1 MNETKSKWPFI
12 VAGTAVGGV
21 VGYLFLTDSGRRAR
35 TSLRSFDANTIPNKL
50 EQLRS
55 MIDNRGGSVT
65 GKVQG
70 VLDQAKGMVTQHR
83 DSFLGCISEG
93 RRAYDQA
100 GTDFHDKVR
109 TLETKN
115 QEITAGIHR
124 SVDSLMQTVLSFQ
137 QNIINPLIEFGSLA
151 KGVEKSVRSLVN
163 EYRPKDQ
170 TPQNQNLNENR
181 DFGNVSSIYDRERV
195 MG

>member
-1 MNETKSKWPFI
+1 MNETKSKWPLI
-12 VAGTAVGGV
+12 VAGTAVGGF
-21 VGYLFLTDSGRRAR
+21 VGYLFLTESGRRTR
-35 TSLRSFDANTIPNKL
+35 TSLKNFDANTIPNKL
-50 EQLRS
+50 DQLRS
-55 MIDNRGGSVT
+55 IIDNKGGSVT

-83 DSFLGCISEG
+83 DTFLGSVSEG

-100 GTDFHDKVR
+100 GNDFHNQVR
-109 TLETKN
+109 SLESKN
-115 QEITAGIHR
+115 QEITNAIHR

-137 QNIINPLIEFGSLA
+137 QNIINPLIEIGSLA
-151 KGVEKSVRSLVN
+151 KGVDRGVRNLIG
-163 EYRPKDQ
+163 EYRPKHETQ
-170 TPQNQNLNENR
+170 ANPLENR